1 MRGAGG
7 WARARA
13 VRLIDWPFVKVA
25 DAVALAGHE
34 VHVCRYREARTLL
47 RWLGPGDLRG
57 LRVLDVAGGDGYW
70 AGQAR
75 KRGARAVAL
84 DLATSKL
91 HYGRGLAHA
100 PALIEG
106 DALQLPFAD
115 ASFDRV
121 MSICAIEHFDDGEK
135 ALDEMTRVLAPGGE
149 LVMSADALTLAEHW
163 PNLFRAHCERYHVK
177 RTYSHQELTS
187 LLAARGL
194 AVLEYRYQFRSRRAQ
209 RMYLGLSAYGG
220 KFGFNAAAPAAPL
233 VAASDR
239 AARGDGGAIVLIR
252 ARHQGRARGGTRP
265 ARGELLTG
273 ESAQGVGFI
282 VDGTSTKACRGRAVD
297 ASSGQPACPGGPGKE
312 QVRSWHLAY

>member
-1 MRGAGG
+1 MEHVGPGQARGGRNG
-7 WARARA
+7 TRQARSANRFA
-13 VRLIDWPFVKVA
+13 SVKVA

-84 DLATSKL
+84 DLATTKL
-91 HYGRGLAHA
+91 SRGSQLASP

-106 DALQLPFAD
+106 DALRLPFRA

-121 MSICAIEHFDDGEK
+121 MSICAIEHFDDGER
-135 ALDEMTRVLAPGGE
+135 ALDEMVRVLAPGGE
-149 LVMSADALTLAEHW
+149 LVMSADSLTLADHW
-163 PNLFRAHCERYHVK
+163 PNLYRAHCDRYHVK
-177 RTYSHQELTS
+177 RTYSHQQLTS

-194 AVLEYRYQFRSRRAQ
+194 AMLEYRYQFRSRRAQ

-220 KFGFNAAAPAAPL
+220 KFGFNAAAPATPL

-239 AARGDGGAIVLIR
+239 AARGDGGAIVLVR
-252 ARHQGRARGGTRP
+252 ARREGPHAANQGGTAHR
-265 ARGELLTG
+265 
-273 ESAQGVGFI
+273 
-282 VDGTSTKACRGRAVD
+282 
-297 ASSGQPACPGGPGKE
+297 
-312 QVRSWHLAY
+312 

>member
-1 MRGAGG
+1 
-7 WARARA
+7 
-13 VRLIDWPFVKVA
+13 VNVA

-75 KRGARAVAL
+75 RRGARAVAL
-84 DLATSKL
+84 DLATAKL
-91 HYGRGLAHA
+91 SRGSQLASP

-106 DALQLPFAD
+106 DALHLPFQA

-121 MSICAIEHFDDGEK
+121 MSICAIEHFDDGER
-135 ALDEMTRVLAPGGE
+135 ALDEMARVLAPGGE
-149 LVMSADALTLAEHW
+149 LVMSADSLTLAEQW
-163 PNLFRAHCERYHVK
+163 PKLYRAHCDRYHVK

-220 KFGFNAAAPAAPL
+220 KFGFNAAAPATPL

-239 AARGDGGAIVLIR
+239 VARGDGGGIVLVR
-252 ARHQGRARGGTRP
+252 ARREGRASGRTRP
-265 ARGELLTG
+265 TRGEPLPRD
-273 ESAQGVGFI
+273 SAQGVGFI

>member
-1 MRGAGG
+1 
-7 WARARA
+7 
-13 VRLIDWPFVKVA
+13 VKVA

-75 KRGARAVAL
+75 RRGARAVAL
-84 DLATSKL
+84 DLATTKL
-91 HYGRGLAHA
+91 SRGSQFARA

-106 DALQLPFAD
+106 DALHLPFQD

-121 MSICAIEHFDDGEK
+121 MSICAIEHFDDGER
-135 ALDEMTRVLAPGGE
+135 ALDEMARVLAPGGE
-149 LVMSADALTLAEHW
+149 LVMSADSLTLAEQW
-163 PNLFRAHCERYHVK
+163 PNLYRAHRDRYHVK

-220 KFGFNAAAPAAPL
+220 KFGFNAAAPATPL

-239 AARGDGGAIVLIR
+239 AARGDGGAIVLVR
-252 ARHQGRARGGTRP
+252 ARREGPHEEPHEGPREERHAANQGGTAHR
-265 ARGELLTG
+265 
-273 ESAQGVGFI
+273 
-282 VDGTSTKACRGRAVD
+282 
-297 ASSGQPACPGGPGKE
+297 
-312 QVRSWHLAY
+312 

>member
-1 MRGAGG
+1 
-7 WARARA
+7 
-13 VRLIDWPFVKVA
+13 VKVA

-47 RWLGPGDLRG
+47 RWLGPGGLRG

-84 DLATSKL
+84 DLATTKL
-91 HYGRGLAHA
+91 SRGSQLASP

-106 DALQLPFAD
+106 DALRLPFRA

-121 MSICAIEHFDDGEK
+121 MSICAIEHFDDGER
-135 ALDEMTRVLAPGGE
+135 ALDEMARVLAPGGE
-149 LVMSADALTLAEHW
+149 LVMSADSLTLAEHW
-163 PNLFRAHCERYHVK
+163 PNLYRAHCDRYHVK

-220 KFGFNAAAPAAPL
+220 KFGFNAAAPTTPL
-233 VAASDR
+233 VAASDW
-239 AARGDGGAIVLIR
+239 AARGDGGAIVLLR
-252 ARHQGRARGGTRP
+252 ARREGPRESPHDGRHAVNQGGTANR
-265 ARGELLTG
+265 
-273 ESAQGVGFI
+273 
-282 VDGTSTKACRGRAVD
+282 
-297 ASSGQPACPGGPGKE
+297 
-312 QVRSWHLAY
+312 

>member
-1 MRGAGG
+1 GYWA
-7 WARARA
+7 ARARA
-13 VRLIDWPFVKVA
+13 HGAL
-25 DAVALAGHE
+25 AVAVDIAGAKLA
-34 VHVCRYREARTLL
+34 
-47 RWLGPGDLRG
+47 RG
-57 LRVLDVAGGDGYW
+57 QRLTAP
-70 AGQAR
+70 
-75 KRGARAVAL
+75 
-84 DLATSKL
+84 
-91 HYGRGLAHA
+91 
-100 PALIEG
+100 PALIRA

-121 MSICAIEHFDDGEK
+121 MSICAIEHFDDGEQ

-149 LVMSADALTLAEHW
+149 LVMSADSLTLAEHW

-187 LLAARGL
+187 LLAVRGL

-252 ARHQGRARGGTRP
+252 ARRQGPRAGRHAANQGGTANR
-265 ARGELLTG
+265 
-273 ESAQGVGFI
+273 
-282 VDGTSTKACRGRAVD
+282 
-297 ASSGQPACPGGPGKE
+297 
-312 QVRSWHLAY
+312 